1 MTGFKNP
8 ALKQL
13 TDQQVRFAPPA
24 RRLEQAEQARRL
36 LSEIEAE
43 QALSV
48 PVRLFP
54 GHRLPSRSP
63 RRLADRRRRLAGD
76 LREMIRL
83 LDDPVVTLE
92 EVSKRL
98 NVSTKTVRRWRKFG
112 LDGRIV
118 LVHGKRQLG
127 FKQSVIDDFL
137 LTNTDRVER
146 GGRFSQMTDA
156 EREDVLR
163 RAKRLSRVH
172 GGTLTEVSRR
182 IARRLGRSVE
192 AIRYTIKNFDREH
205 PDQALFPNL
214 TGPLNAESKQII
226 YNSFRRGIT
235 VDTLAR
241 QFQRTRTSMYRVINE
256 VRARRL
262 LEQPLD
268 YIASPEFDD
277 PALEA
282 VILAPMPDAEDYEA
296 KRLSMHAPKDVPPEL
311 ASCYEYPLL
320 TKDQEQHQFRKMN
333 YLKHKAAK
341 LRDQMRKEGDEI
353 EIDPTRVRIQTLKEI
368 EDLQTEANAVK
379 EMLIQANMRLVV
391 NIAKKHSAQAE
402 NFFELLSD
410 GNMSLIRAVEKFDY
424 FRGFKFSTYASWAIM
439 KNFARSIPEDK
450 HRRERFITGHEDV
463 FDAAPDS
470 RTDEHEMLATQ
481 ERATH
486 SVNRLL
492 EYLEPRERRDHPDA
506 GRHGRERQERHA
518 GGDRT
523 QVRHHQGARP
533 PAERPGDEQAAADRQ
548 GEGLRRRVKK
558 NSPQRTRRARREDGE
573 SISFL
578 LSALSA
584 FSAVRIPPSS
594 IRSFPRPSAPPAPR
608 PAARRPPWRLPC

>member
-1 MTGFKNP
+1 MNGFKHT

-13 TDQQVRFAPPA
+13 TDQQVRLAPPA
-24 RRLEQAEQARRL
+24 RRIEQAEQARRL
-36 LSEIEAE
+36 LAEIEPSKRYPYQFVCFRVTGYRPE
-43 QALSV
+43 
-48 PVRLFP
+48 
-54 GHRLPSRSP
+54 GH
-63 RRLADRRRRLAGD
+63 ADVLIDGAD
-76 LREMIRL
+76 LTDDLLEMIRL
-83 LDDPVVTLE
+83 LDDVLTLE
-92 EVSKRL
+92 EVSTQL
-98 NVSTKTVRRWRKFG
+98 NVSTKTIRRWRKFG
-112 LDGRIV
+112 LEGK
-118 LVHGKRQLG
+118 LLLFHGKRQLG
-127 FKQSVIDDFL
+127 FRQSTLDAFL
-137 LTNTDRVER
+137 KTHADRVER

-163 RAKRLSRVH
+163 RAKRLSRVR

-182 IARRLGRSVE
+182 IARRLNRSVE

-214 TGPLNAESKQII
+214 TGPLNAESKQLI

-268 YIASPEFDD
+268 YIPSPEFDD
-277 PALEA
+277 AALEA
-282 VILAPMPDAEDYEA
+282 AFLAPMPDGEAYEA
-296 KRLSMHAPKDVPPEL
+296 KRRSMHAPKDVPPEL

-320 TKDQEQHQFRKMN
+320 SKDQEQHQFRKMN
-333 YLKHKAAK
+333 YLKYRAAQ
-341 LRDQMRKEGDEI
+341 LRNQLRKEGE
-353 EIDPTRVRIQTLKEI
+353 EFEVDPTRVRIQTLKEI
-368 EDLQTEANAVK
+368 EDLQEEANAVK

-391 NIAKKHSAQAE
+391 NIAKKHSGQAE

-463 FDAAPDS
+463 FDAAPDN
-470 RTDEHEMLATQ
+470 RTDEYEQLATQ

-492 EYLEPRERRDHPDA
+492 EYLEPREREIIRMRA
-506 GRHGRERQERHA
+506 GMDENGKNVTLEEIGRKFGITKER
-518 GGDRT
+518 
-523 QVRHHQGARP
+523 VRQLNAR
-533 PAERPGDEQAAADRQ
+533 AMSKLRQ
-548 GEGLRRRVKK
+548 IAKEKDFDIL
-558 NSPQRTRRARREDGE
+558 
-573 SISFL
+573 
-578 LSALSA
+578 
-584 FSAVRIPPSS
+584 
-594 IRSFPRPSAPPAPR
+594 
-608 PAARRPPWRLPC
+608 